1 MLFISL
7 PSWITCERLYPS
19 IERAEPGKK
28 MEKNR
33 KGYDRGRKSLYI
45 NRLEAVFGGHRHRI
59 SPGNWVKRVFPG
71 DLFPTKIATFDQRRS
86 PPFFLHPSS
95 FSFLSFKGEAFPF
108 NDVNSVLETGNSKI
122 TNFRSGS
129 RMDLESWDF
138 REFPPKY
145 FTNEARFWQRPY
157 LDFCHLQ
164 WVHLSSHFFTRFRI
178 QIKQTP
184 CIFAYSVSLH

>member
-1 MLFISL
+1 MLFVSL

-45 NRLEAVFGGHRHRI
+45 NRLEAVFGGHRRRI

-86 PPFFLHPSS
+86 PLFFYTLHLSAC
-95 FSFLSFKGEAFPF
+95 FLSKVKRFLSMTLTRYSKQ
-108 NDVNSVLETGNSKI
+108 VTRKLRTLEVDLGWT
-122 TNFRSGS
+122 S
-129 RMDLESWDF
+129 RVETFESF
-138 REFPPKY
+138 HRNILRTRLY
-145 FTNEARFWQRPY
+145 F
-157 LDFCHLQ
+157 DKDH
-164 WVHLSSHFFTRFRI
+164 I
-178 QIKQTP
+178 
-184 CIFAYSVSLH
+184 